1 MADHGGCNLKIGARV
16 VLEDVKLCEC
26 IAINGTCLTVTEFT
40 VGLLPEEEKNIH
52 SVNKKDCV

>member
-16 VLEDVKLCEC
+16 VLEDVKLSEC

-40 VGLLPEEEKNIH
+40 VGLLPEEG
-52 SVNKKDCV
+52 KKYIQ